1 MILQIQVFARIKE
14 IVGANSISCEVPEHG
29 TVADLRAGLRQQHN
43 ELSSLI
49 DHCIIAIDNEFA
61 NDDSLIHANQ
71 TIALL
76 PPVSGGEY

>member
-1 MILQIQVFARIKE
+1 MIIQVQVFARIKE
-14 IVGANSISCEVPEHG
+14 IVGATSISCEVPENG

-61 NDDSLIHANQ
+61 DDNSRVKPNQ